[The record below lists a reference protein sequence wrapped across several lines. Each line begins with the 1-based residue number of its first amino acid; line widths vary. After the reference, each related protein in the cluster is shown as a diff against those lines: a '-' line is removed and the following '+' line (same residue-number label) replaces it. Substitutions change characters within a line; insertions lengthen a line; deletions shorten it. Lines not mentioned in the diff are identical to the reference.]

1 MNGILKTKTAL
12 LLGGAIVALGFVGAS
27 AQTPAPTIRPN
38 QAAQARAAAQVAPSA
53 GGAPVR
59 RPRNESFQPR
69 ARHLISVAVPGTLEK
84 PGFSTGLGMVV
95 LDADDNY
102 SFVKRIPTWDT
113 PGSMSPEQVAGM
125 AASPVTNMIYV
136 AQRGRIGAFDLAT
149 DKMVWE
155 TELDG
160 RCCERPQ
167 LTPDGSKLVVGSDL
181 QDYWF
186 VLDPRTG
193 KLLDTI
199 QAPQSPN
206 AHNLNLSADG
216 KLAFMA
222 PNGPVMS
229 IGDVATAKTI
239 KTIRFGDNVRPF
251 VLNKDATR
259 IYANT
264 NNLLGFEIADVAT
277 GKIIAHVEVEHTN
290 WKEKWNATPRPRIP
304 HACPSHGIALVN
316 DEKELWIT
324 DGIDNQIHIYD
335 NTVFPPK
342 YVESVKTQAGPY
354 WITVGLDEKF
364 AYISS
369 GDVIDIKTHKIVGTL
384 KDEFGRRLLSEKF
397 LDMTFIDGHA
407 QRVSNAFGNGYLDA
421 PNIPFTPPPPP
432 PRP

>member
-1 MNGILKTKTAL
+1 
-12 LLGGAIVALGFVGAS
+12 
-27 AQTPAPTIRPN
+27 
-38 QAAQARAAAQVAPSA
+38 
-53 GGAPVR
+53 
-59 RPRNESFQPR
+59 
-69 ARHLISVAVPGTLEK
+69 
-84 PGFSTGLGMVV
+84 
-95 LDADDNY
+95 
-102 SFVKRIPTWDT
+102 
-113 PGSMSPEQVAGM
+113 
-125 AASPVTNMIYV
+125 
-136 AQRGRIGAFDLAT
+136 
-149 DKMVWE
+149 MVWE

-199 QAPQSPN
+199 QAPLSPN
-206 AHNLNLSADG
+206 AHNLNLSPDG

-222 PNGPVMS
+222 PNGPIMS
-229 IGDVATAKTI
+229 IADVATAKTI
-239 KTIRFGDNVRPF
+239 KTIKFGSNVRPF
-251 VLNKDATR
+251 VLNKDATK

-277 GKIIAHVEVEHTN
+277 GNIIAHVEVEHTN

-316 DEKELWIT
+316 DEKEVWIV

-342 YVESVKTQAGPY
+342 YVESIKTMAGPY
-354 WITVGLDEKF
+354 WITVGLDQKY

-369 GDVIDIKTHKIVGTL
+369 GDVIDIKTRKIVATL

-407 QRVSNAFGNGYLDA
+407 QRISNQFGNGYLDA